1 MLIVRN
7 ILCLDGGKILVIKTQ
22 QLLEV
27 MDKLFSNLN
36 DLFILYL
43 MLSLYSLGF
52 WDGFVCVCDLWDIFL
67 M

>member
-1 MLIVRN
+1 M
-7 ILCLDGGKILVIKTQ
+7 IKTQ

-27 MDKLFSNLN
+27 MDNLN
-36 DLFILYL
+36 DFLILYL